1 MIYREQEI
9 QKQEL
14 SVDSKYTPQGLL
26 IKTIDFMPEKYTSQ
40 TELEDDNYLSD
51 YNNSYI
57 KQKLSQ
63 ELSKIIMDSCEVD
76 VMDNIR
82 DPRYK
87 TYRASI
93 SILSERDKYN
103 LNRKIESLKGDLL
116 NSNMHKSNLEHDLN
130 NLKNQSLF
138 ELIRMWFYMKFK
150 KKEINKKN

>member
-1 MIYREQEI
+1 MIYQEQELI
-9 QKQEL
+9 TDYKH
-14 SVDSKYTPQGLL
+14 TPQGMLV
-26 IKTIDFMPEKYTSQ
+26 KTIDFVPERYTSQ
-40 TELEDDNYLSD
+40 IELRDKDYLDYLSD

-63 ELSKIIMDSCEVD
+63 QLSKIIMDSCEVD

-82 DPRYK
+82 DPRHK

-103 LNRKIESLKGDLL
+103 LNRKIENLKGDLL
-116 NSNMHKSNLEHDLN
+116 NSNMHKSSLEDDLN

-150 KKEINKKN
+150 KKELNEKN